1 VPGLQPHPLLRA
13 AGAGQRAAPVGRLL
27 ALPEPLDI
35 HIDGGSRGNP
45 GEAGFGIHVAA
56 PDGTTVAELF
66 GYLGKASNN
75 VAEYQALLHALKW
88 AAARGVRR
96 VRVFSD
102 SELVVKQISGEYRVK
117 HPDMIPLHREAR
129 GLLSRF
135 AEAPVRHVRRAQN
148 KDADRLANVALD
160 EKRSQLD

>member
-1 VPGLQPHPLLRA
+1 
-13 AGAGQRAAPVGRLL
+13 
-27 ALPEPLDI
+27 
-35 HIDGGSRGNP
+35 
-45 GEAGFGIHVAA
+45 VAA

-66 GYLGKASNN
+66 GYLGRASNN

-88 AAARGVRR
+88 ALARGVRR

-135 AEAPVRHVRRAQN
+135 EEAPVRHVRRAQN

-160 EKRSQLD
+160 EKRSRLE